1 MFRTNQ
7 TEKTMD
13 DIKSKIGKGGLILA
27 ALGIISIVLSIFNY
41 NVRLL
46 AWVDMWGDSMGWVIR
61 ILLIVGGGAIFY
73 LFGRDEE
80 ESE

>member
-1 MFRTNQ
+1 
-7 TEKTMD
+7 MD